1 MEGIVS
7 LLPLVAIALLFWLLI
22 IRPASRRQKDQA
34 RMQSAI
40 NVGEQ
45 VMLTSGIF
53 GTVTGMDDDRLSI
66 EIAPGIVVSV
76 ARGAVGS
83 VVPTEQH
90 DDEHDDE
97 YDDEQPDDE
106 YDDELADY
114 EYTDEP
120 TDESTD
126 GDDAAEEKK

>member
-90 DDEHDDE
+90 D
-97 YDDEQPDDE
+97 
-106 YDDELADY
+106 A

-120 TDESTD
+120 ADDEYADGEYTDEPSDESTD

>member
-83 VVPTEQH
+83 VVPTEQ
-90 DDEHDDE
+90 
-97 YDDEQPDDE
+97 PD
-106 YDDELADY
+106 A

-120 TDESTD
+120 ADDEYADDEYTDEPSDESTD